1 MDKKDFFQELKNPP
15 KKVLKDLADPRESE
29 SGSFATNFSS
39 SPLTLQLERERS
51 KTPTHRKYSAD
62 IMALDPFADA
72 DPFGEPDF
80 NEELFPAT
88 ESTDPFDTCFADFT
102 MFGSQKS
109 DKSGNAADVFH
120 GPLRV
125 SLPPEKRGSSLLPPP
140 PATSKR
146 SSPTFKSSP
155 KSPRSPLKQKPS
167 VSDSPLVRIPSPQTN
182 RRRTGAVRRSPLAD
196 DERMSNSSVE
206 LADAAPEPPPR
217 PATTKPP
224 PLPPKKQLSGQ
235 QYKPPRPPPSEHYD
249 YINNIE
255 PTTGSVSS
263 PPLPMPVRRPRTSS
277 TEIPRP
283 RQSQQ
288 QDSAQFA
295 LPPPPAKEAKE
306 IKEEKKPKVAAN
318 LTLRQLT
325 KMNITELASSL
336 SVSPG
341 HLSKMTLQELASF
354 LGSVSAEGSPS
365 SSKDVSVEPI
375 KVEEPEP
382 VESERCCVFHF
393 EEKLN
398 DLYSNFSKFLAVK
411 C

>member
-29 SGSFATNFSS
+29 TGSFRTNFSS
-39 SPLTLQLERERS
+39 SPLTLQVERS

-80 NEELFPAT
+80 NEELFPAA
-88 ESTDPFDTCFADFT
+88 ESSTDPFDTCFADFT
-102 MFGSQKS
+102 MFGSQKR

-182 RRRTGAVRRSPLAD
+182 RRRTGAVRRSPLVD
-196 DERMSNSSVE
+196 EERMSNSSVE
-206 LADAAPEPPPR
+206 LTDAAPEPPPR
-217 PATTKPP
+217 PATSKPP
-224 PLPPKKQLSGQ
+224 PLPPKKQLSSQ

-255 PTTGSVSS
+255 PTSGSVVSS

-277 TEIPRP
+277 TAEIPRP

-288 QDSAQFA
+288 QDSAQFT
-295 LPPPPAKEAKE
+295 LPPPPAKEDKKPVKE
-306 IKEEKKPKVAAN
+306 DKKPKVAAN

-375 KVEEPEP
+375 KVEEADP
-382 VESERCCVFHF
+382 VESERWVFWIDF
-393 EEKLN
+393 N
-398 DLYSNFSKFLAVK
+398 CFF
-411 C
+411 